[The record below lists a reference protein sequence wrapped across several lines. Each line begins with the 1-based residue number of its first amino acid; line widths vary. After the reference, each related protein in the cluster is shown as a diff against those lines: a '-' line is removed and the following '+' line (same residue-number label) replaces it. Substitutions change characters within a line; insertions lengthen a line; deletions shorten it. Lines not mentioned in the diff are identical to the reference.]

1 MPTPL
6 FCLSGPTRAPFS
18 PVHQMLAGQ
27 QIRVSVWQW
36 RLGTGGQSSR
46 LMLGWAVVAEGVQ
59 DGRKCRSQLVCKAAS
74 ARTWLLFV
82 LVVVSTTHSCA
93 SKSGMVHTHCGM
105 PSRACV
111 SISTKAQIKSNQVL
125 HTIPKAHFTT
135 RHPSNDNTST
145 PKMRTN
151 RPHDVAHASVPV
163 IPSRERV
170 DAAPVCSSSRTR
182 DGTASPASPPPF
194 GGEEAGGAREG

>member
-18 PVHQMLAGQ
+18 PVHQMSAGQ
-27 QIRVSVWQW
+27 QIRGSGWQW
-36 RLGTGGQSSR
+36 RVGTGGQSSR

-59 DGRKCRSQLVCKAAS
+59 DGRKCRSQLVCMAAS

-111 SISTKAQIKSNQVL
+111 SISTKAQINSNQVL

-145 PKMRTN
+145 PKN
-151 RPHDVAHASVPV
+151 AHKQTS
-163 IPSRERV
+163 
-170 DAAPVCSSSRTR
+170 
-182 DGTASPASPPPF
+182 
-194 GGEEAGGAREG
+194 